1 MWATLLKEIGKFL
14 LRAYGGE
21 FYNVVKAIRGAKKL
35 RKYSKYAKWLKRTK
49 NKHYALFKKRL
60 RKRYINYILKHIGVR
75 TLKAIPLGRD
85 IYEIVARGIWF
96 YAKKL
101 AYTQLV
107 PVEIRKIIYYLHLLK
122 RMKRSFHKKKKNIT
136 NTNTRRKL
144 REVKKDPS
152 KAIEQFYNPDQP
164 ENIVNLTK
172 YKPRNDAEKKIIDE
186 ILSMIVS
193 FWVKSPE
200 RHCFDKAPQWINI
213 KRKQYSVPIAGEIF
227 SKPFRVYQ
235 YKLFSQHSAAQ
246 YYAMAV
252 KTANYGREVFRRI
265 RPKTLDYATR
275 KELFKL
281 YNK

>member
-1 MWATLLKEIGKFL
+1 MWAILLRELGKYL
-14 LRAYGGE
+14 LRAYGGG
-21 FYNVVKAIRGAKKL
+21 FYNLVKAVRGAKKL
-35 RKYSKYAKWLKRTK
+35 RKYSKYAKWLKRSN

-60 RKRYINYILKHIGVR
+60 RARYIKYILSRIGVR
-75 TLKAIPLGRD
+75 MLKSIPLGRD
-85 IYEIVARGIWF
+85 IYEIVTRGIWF

-101 AYTQLV
+101 VYTQLV
-107 PVEIRKIIYYLHLLK
+107 PVEIRKIIYLLHLFR
-122 RMKRSFHKKKKNIT
+122 RMKKGHHKKKNI
-136 NTNTRRKL
+136 TNTRRKL
-144 REVKKDPS
+144 REVKKDPN
-152 KAIEQFYNPDQP
+152 KAIDLFYNEDQP

-172 YKPRNDAEKKIIDE
+172 YKPRNDGEKKIIDE

-227 SKPFRVYQ
+227 SKPFRAYQ

-265 RPKTLDYATR
+265 RPKSLDYVTR

>member
-1 MWATLLKEIGKFL
+1 MWAILFRELGKYL
-14 LRAYGGE
+14 LRAYGGGA
-21 FYNVVKAIRGAKKL
+21 YNVIKAIKGAKKL
-35 RKYSKYAKWLKRTK
+35 RKYSKYAKWLKRSN

-60 RKRYINYILKHIGVR
+60 RARYIKYILKGLGKR

-85 IYEIVARGIWF
+85 IYEIVARGFAF

-101 AYTQLV
+101 AYTTLV
-107 PVEIRKIIYYLHLLK
+107 PVEIRKLIYFLHLFK
-122 RMKRSFHKKKKNIT
+122 RITKKRDYKQKKIT
-136 NTNTRRKL
+136 NTRKSI
-144 REVKKDPS
+144 REVKKDPN
-152 KAIEQFYNPDQP
+152 KAGELFYNQEQP
-164 ENIVNLTK
+164 ENVVNLTK
-172 YKPRNDAEKKIIDE
+172 YKPRNDGEKKIIDE

-235 YKLFSQHSAAQ
+235 YQLFSQHSAAV
-246 YYAMAV
+246 YYKMAV
-252 KTANYGREVFRRI
+252 STSNYGREVFVRI
-265 RPKTLDYATR
+265 RPASLDYVTR
-275 KELFKL
+275 QALFNL

>member
-1 MWATLLKEIGKFL
+1 MWATLLRELGKFL

-21 FYNVVKAIRGAKKL
+21 FYNVVKAVKGAKKL

-60 RKRYINYILKHIGVR
+60 RKRYIKYILSHIGVR
-75 TLKAIPLGRD
+75 ALKSIPLGRD
-85 IYEIVARGIWF
+85 IYEIVTRGIWF

-107 PVEIRKIIYYLHLLK
+107 PVEIRKLIYLLSLFK
-122 RMKRSFHKKKKNIT
+122 RMKKTHHKKKNI
-136 NTNTRRKL
+136 NSTRKKL
-144 REVKKDPS
+144 RQVKRDPN
-152 KAIEQFYNPDQP
+152 KAIELFYDQDQP

-172 YKPRNDAEKKIIDE
+172 YKPRNDGEKKIIDE

-235 YKLFSQHSAAQ
+235 YQLFSQHRAAE
-246 YYAMAV
+246 YYKMAV

-265 RPKTLDYATR
+265 RPKTLDYVTR

>member
-1 MWATLLKEIGKFL
+1 MWAILLKELGKFL
-14 LRAYGGE
+14 LRVYGGE
-21 FYNVVKAIRGAKKL
+21 FYNVVKAIKGAKKL
-35 RKYSKYAKWLKRTK
+35 RKYSKYAKWLKSTK

-60 RKRYINYILKHIGVR
+60 RKRYIKYILSRIGIR
-75 TLKAIPLGRD
+75 TLKSVPLGRD
-85 IYEIVARGIWF
+85 IYEIVTRGIWF

-107 PVEIRKIIYYLHLLK
+107 PVEIRKLIYLLNLFK
-122 RMKRSFHKKKKNIT
+122 RMKKHHHKRKNI
-136 NTNTRRKL
+136 NSTRKKL
-144 REVKKDPS
+144 RQVKRDPN
-152 KAIEQFYNPDQP
+152 KVIELFYNQDQP

-172 YKPRNDAEKKIIDE
+172 YKPHNDGEKKIIDE

-235 YKLFSQHSAAQ
+235 YHLFSQQWAAKC
-246 YYAMAV
+246 YAMCV
-252 KTANYGREVFRRI
+252 KTANYGREVFRRF
-265 RPKTLDYATR
+265 RPKSLNYATR

>member
-1 MWATLLKEIGKFL
+1 MWAILFKELGKYL
-14 LRAYGGE
+14 LRAYGGGA
-21 FYNVVKAIRGAKKL
+21 YNVIKAIKGAKKL

-49 NKHYALFKKRL
+49 NKHYALFKRRL
-60 RKRYINYILKHIGVR
+60 RKRYIKYILSRIGVR
-75 TLKAIPLGRD
+75 TLKSIPLGRD
-85 IYEIVARGIWF
+85 IYEIVTRGIWF

-101 AYTQLV
+101 AYTKLV
-107 PVEIRKIIYYLHLLK
+107 PVEIRKLIYLLSLFK
-122 RMKRSFHKKKKNIT
+122 RMKKHNHKKKNI
-136 NTNTRRKL
+136 NSTRKKL
-144 REVKKDPS
+144 RQVKKDPN
-152 KAIEQFYNPDQP
+152 KAIELFYNQDEP

-172 YKPRNDAEKKIIDE
+172 FKPRNDGEKKVVDE
-186 ILSMIVS
+186 ILSTIVS

-235 YKLFSQHSAAQ
+235 YQLFSQHRAAE
-246 YYAMAV
+246 YYKMAV

-265 RPKTLDYATR
+265 RPKSLDYATR

>member
-1 MWATLLKEIGKFL
+1 MWAILFRELAKFL

-21 FYNVVKAIRGAKKL
+21 IYNVVKAVRGAKKL
-35 RKYSKYAKWLKRTK
+35 RKYSKIAKWIKSTRNPRYK
-49 NKHYALFKKRL
+49 QFKKIL
-60 RKRYINYILKHIGVR
+60 RQRYIKYILKHIGVR

-85 IYEIVARGIWF
+85 IYEIVSHGIWF

-101 AYTQLV
+101 AYTELV
-107 PVEIRKIIYYLHLLK
+107 PVEIRKLIYYLHLFK
-122 RMKRSFHKKKKNIT
+122 RMKKSHRKKKNI
-136 NTNTRRKL
+136 NITNTRRKL

-152 KAIEQFYNPDQP
+152 KAIEQFYNEEQP

-172 YKPRNDAEKKIIDE
+172 YKPRNDGEKKIIDE
-186 ILSMIVS
+186 ILSLIVS

-235 YKLFSQHSAAQ
+235 YKLFSQHSAAK

-252 KTANYGREVFRRI
+252 KTSNYGREVFKRI
-265 RPKTLDYATR
+265 RPKSLDYATR
-275 KELFKL
+275 KALFNL

>member
-1 MWATLLKEIGKFL
+1 MWATLLKELGKYL

-21 FYNVVKAIRGAKKL
+21 FYNVVKAVKGAKKL
-35 RKYSKYAKWLKRTK
+35 RKYSKYAKWLKSTK
-49 NKHYALFKKRL
+49 NKHYALFKRRL
-60 RKRYINYILKHIGVR
+60 RKRYVKYILSHIGIR
-75 TLKAIPLGRD
+75 ALKSIPLGRD
-85 IYEIVARGIWF
+85 IYEIVTRGIWF

-107 PVEIRKIIYYLHLLK
+107 PVEIRKLIYLLSLFK
-122 RMKRSFHKKKKNIT
+122 RMKKSHHKKKNI
-136 NTNTRRKL
+136 NSTRKKL
-144 REVKKDPS
+144 RQVKRDPN
-152 KAIEQFYNPDQP
+152 KAIELFYNQDQP

-172 YKPRNDAEKKIIDE
+172 YKPRNDGEKKIIDE

-235 YKLFSQHSAAQ
+235 YQLFSQHRAAE
-246 YYAMAV
+246 YYKMAV

-265 RPKTLDYATR
+265 RPKSLDYVTR

>member
-1 MWATLLKEIGKFL
+1 MWATLLKELGKFL
-14 LRAYGGE
+14 LRTYGGE

-60 RKRYINYILKHIGVR
+60 RARYIKYILSRIGIR
-75 TLKAIPLGRD
+75 TLKSIPLGRD
-85 IYEIVARGIWF
+85 VYEIVSHGIWF
-96 YAKKL
+96 YSKKL
-101 AYTQLV
+101 AYTTLV
-107 PVEIRKIIYYLHLLK
+107 PVEIRKLIYLLSLFK
-122 RMKRSFHKKKKNIT
+122 RMKKTHHKKKNI
-136 NTNTRRKL
+136 NSTRKKL
-144 REVKKDPS
+144 RQVKKDPN
-152 KAIEQFYNPDQP
+152 KAIELFYDQDQP

-172 YKPRNDAEKKIIDE
+172 HKPRNNGEKKVIDE

-235 YKLFSQHSAAQ
+235 YQLFSQHRAAE
-246 YYAMAV
+246 YYKMAV

-265 RPKTLDYATR
+265 RPKSLDYVTR

>member
-1 MWATLLKEIGKFL
+1 MWATLLKELGKFL

-21 FYNVVKAIRGAKKL
+21 FYNVVKAIKGAKKL
-35 RKYSKYAKWLKRTK
+35 RKYSKYAKWLKSTK

-60 RKRYINYILKHIGVR
+60 RKRYIKYILSRIGIR
-75 TLKAIPLGRD
+75 ALKSVPLGRD
-85 IYEIVARGIWF
+85 IYEIVSHGIWF

-107 PVEIRKIIYYLHLLK
+107 PVEIRKLIYLLSLFK
-122 RMKRSFHKKKKNIT
+122 RMKKHHHKKKNI
-136 NTNTRRKL
+136 NSTRKKL
-144 REVKKDPS
+144 RQVKRDPN
-152 KAIEQFYNPDQP
+152 KAIELFYNQDQP

-172 YKPRNDAEKKIIDE
+172 FKPRNDGEKKVIDE

-235 YKLFSQHSAAQ
+235 YQLFSQHRAAE
-246 YYAMAV
+246 YYKMAV
-252 KTANYGREVFRRI
+252 QTANYGREVFVRI
-265 RPKTLDYATR
+265 RPKSLNYATR
-275 KELFKL
+275 QELFKL

>member
-1 MWATLLKEIGKFL
+1 MWAILFRELGKFL

-21 FYNVVKAIRGAKKL
+21 IYNVVKAIRGAKKL
-35 RKYSKYAKWLKRTK
+35 RKYSKYAKWLKRSN

-60 RKRYINYILKHIGVR
+60 RARYIKYILKWLGKR
-75 TLKAIPLGRD
+75 TLKTIPLGRD
-85 IYEIVARGIWF
+85 IYEIVVRGIWF

-101 AYTQLV
+101 AYTTLV
-107 PVEIRKIIYYLHLLK
+107 PVEIRKLIYLLHLFR
-122 RMKRSFHKKKKNIT
+122 RMKKGNHKKKNI
-136 NTNTRRKL
+136 TNTRRKL
-144 REVKKDPS
+144 REVKKDPN
-152 KAIEQFYNPDQP
+152 KAIDLFYNEDQP

-235 YKLFSQHSAAQ
+235 YKLFSQHSAAK
-246 YYAMAV
+246 YYSMAV
-252 KTANYGREVFRRI
+252 STSNYGREVFRRI
-265 RPKTLDYATR
+265 RPKSLDYATR

>member
-1 MWATLLKEIGKFL
+1 MWATLLRELGKFL

-21 FYNVVKAIRGAKKL
+21 FYNVVKAIKGAKKL
-35 RKYSKYAKWLKRTK
+35 RKYSKYAKWLKRSN

-60 RKRYINYILKHIGVR
+60 RARYIKYILKHIGVR

-85 IYEIVARGIWF
+85 IYEIVTRGFIF

-101 AYTQLV
+101 AYTTLV
-107 PVEIRKIIYYLHLLK
+107 PVEIRKIIYFLHLLK
-122 RMKRSFHKKKKNIT
+122 RMKRTHHKKKKIT
-136 NTNTRRKL
+136 NTRKSI
-144 REVKKDPS
+144 REVKRNPA
-152 KAIEQFYNPDQP
+152 KAMELFYNPDQP
-164 ENIVNLTK
+164 ENVVNLTK

-186 ILSMIVS
+186 ILSLIVS

-200 RHCFDKAPQWINI
+200 RHRFDKAPQWINI

-235 YKLFSQHSAAQ
+235 YQLFSQHSAAQ
-246 YYAMAV
+246 YYSMAV
-252 KTANYGREVFRRI
+252 KTANYGREVFRLI
-265 RPKTLDYATR
+265 RPKSLDYVTR
-275 KELFKL
+275 KALFKL

>member
-1 MWATLLKEIGKFL
+1 MWATFLREIGKYL
-14 LRAYGGE
+14 LRTYGGE
-21 FYNVVKAIRGAKKL
+21 FYNVVKAVKGAKKL
-35 RKYSKYAKWLKRTK
+35 RKYSKYAKWLKSTK

-60 RKRYINYILKHIGVR
+60 RKRYIKYILSHIGIR
-75 TLKAIPLGRD
+75 ALKSIPLGRD
-85 IYEIVARGIWF
+85 IYEIVTRGIWF

-101 AYTQLV
+101 AYTTLV
-107 PVEIRKIIYYLHLLK
+107 PVEIRKLIYLLRLFK
-122 RMKRSFHKKKKNIT
+122 RMKKTHHKKKNI
-136 NTNTRRKL
+136 NSTRKKL
-144 REVKKDPS
+144 RQVKRDPN
-152 KAIEQFYNPDQP
+152 KAIELFYNQDQP
-164 ENIVNLTK
+164 ENVVNLTK
-172 YKPRNDAEKKIIDE
+172 YKPRNDGEKKVIDE

-235 YKLFSQHSAAQ
+235 YQLFSQHRAAE

-265 RPKTLDYATR
+265 RPKSLDYATR
-275 KELFKL
+275 KALFKL

>member
-1 MWATLLKEIGKFL
+1 MWATLLREIGKFL

-21 FYNVVKAIRGAKKL
+21 FYNVIKAIRGAKKL
-35 RKYSKYAKWLKRTK
+35 RKYSKYAKWLKRS
-49 NKHYALFKKRL
+49 NNAHYALFKRRL
-60 RKRYINYILKHIGVR
+60 RKRYIKYILSHIGIR
-75 TLKAIPLGRD
+75 TLKSIPLGRD
-85 IYEIVARGIWF
+85 IYEIVTRGIWF

-101 AYTQLV
+101 VYTQLV
-107 PVEIRKIIYYLHLLK
+107 PVEIRKIIYLLHLFR
-122 RMKRSFHKKKKNIT
+122 RMKKSHHKKKHI
-136 NTNTRRKL
+136 TNTRRKL
-144 REVKKDPS
+144 KDPN
-152 KAIEQFYNPDQP
+152 KAIDLFYNEEQPD
-164 ENIVNLTK
+164 NIVNLTK
-172 YKPRNDAEKKIIDE
+172 YKPRNDGEKQIIDE

-200 RHCFDKAPQWINI
+200 RHCFDKAPQRINI

-252 KTANYGREVFRRI
+252 KTANYGREVFKRI
-265 RPKTLDYATR
+265 RPKSLDYATR

>member
-1 MWATLLKEIGKFL
+1 MWATLLKELGKYL

-21 FYNVVKAIRGAKKL
+21 FYNVVKAVKGAKKL
-35 RKYSKYAKWLKRTK
+35 RKYSKYAKWLKSTK
-49 NKHYALFKKRL
+49 NKHYALFKRRL
-60 RKRYINYILKHIGVR
+60 RKRYIKYILSHIGIR
-75 TLKAIPLGRD
+75 ALKSIPLGRD
-85 IYEIVARGIWF
+85 IYEIVTRGIWF

-107 PVEIRKIIYYLHLLK
+107 PVEIRKLIYLLSLFK
-122 RMKRSFHKKKKNIT
+122 RMKKSHHKKKNI
-136 NTNTRRKL
+136 NSTRKKL
-144 REVKKDPS
+144 RQVKRDPN
-152 KAIEQFYNPDQP
+152 KAIELFYNQDQP

-172 YKPRNDAEKKIIDE
+172 YKPRNDGEKKIIDE

-235 YKLFSQHSAAQ
+235 YQLFSQHRAAE
-246 YYAMAV
+246 YYKMAV

-265 RPKTLDYATR
+265 RPKSLDYVTR

>member
-1 MWATLLKEIGKFL
+1 MWATLLKELGKFL

-21 FYNVVKAIRGAKKL
+21 FYNVVKAVKGAKKL

-49 NKHYALFKKRL
+49 NKHYALFKRRL
-60 RKRYINYILKHIGVR
+60 RKRYIKYILSHIGVR
-75 TLKAIPLGRD
+75 ALKSVPLGRD
-85 IYEIVARGIWF
+85 IYEIVTRGIWF

-107 PVEIRKIIYYLHLLK
+107 PVEIRKIIYLLSLFK
-122 RMKRSFHKKKKNIT
+122 RMKKTHHKKKNI
-136 NTNTRRKL
+136 NSTRKKL
-144 REVKKDPS
+144 RQVKDDPN
-152 KAIEQFYNPDQP
+152 KVIELFYNQDQP
-164 ENIVNLTK
+164 ENVVNLTK
-172 YKPRNDAEKKIIDE
+172 YKPHNNGEKKVIDE
-186 ILSMIVS
+186 ILSTIVS

-213 KRKQYSVPIAGEIF
+213 KRKLYSVPIAGEIF

-235 YKLFSQHSAAQ
+235 YKLFTQ
-246 YYAMAV
+246 YQASVYYSMAV

-265 RPKTLDYATR
+265 RPKSLDYATR

>member
-1 MWATLLKEIGKFL
+1 MWATLLKELGKFL

-21 FYNVVKAIRGAKKL
+21 FYNVVKAIKGAKKL
-35 RKYSKYAKWLKRTK
+35 RKYSKYAKWLKSTK

-60 RKRYINYILKHIGVR
+60 RKRYIKYILSRIGIR
-75 TLKAIPLGRD
+75 ALKSIPLGRD
-85 IYEIVARGIWF
+85 IYEIVTRGIWF

-101 AYTQLV
+101 AYTTLV
-107 PVEIRKIIYYLHLLK
+107 PVEIRKLIYLLSLFK
-122 RMKRSFHKKKKNIT
+122 RMKKHHHKKKNI
-136 NTNTRRKL
+136 NSTRKKL
-144 REVKKDPS
+144 RQVKDDPN
-152 KAIEQFYNPDQP
+152 KAIELFYDQDQP
-164 ENIVNLTK
+164 ENVVNLTK
-172 YKPRNDAEKKIIDE
+172 YKPRNDGEKKIIDE

-235 YKLFSQHSAAQ
+235 YQLFSQHKAAE
-246 YYAMAV
+246 YYKMAV

-265 RPKTLDYATR
+265 RPKSLDYATR

>member
-1 MWATLLKEIGKFL
+1 MWATLLRELGKFL

-21 FYNVVKAIRGAKKL
+21 FYNVVKAVKGAKKL

-60 RKRYINYILKHIGVR
+60 RKRYIKYILSHIGVR
-75 TLKAIPLGRD
+75 TLKSIPLGRD
-85 IYEIVARGIWF
+85 IYEIVTRGIWF

-107 PVEIRKIIYYLHLLK
+107 PVEIRKLIYLLSLFK
-122 RMKRSFHKKKKNIT
+122 RMKKTHHKKKNI
-136 NTNTRRKL
+136 NSTRKKL
-144 REVKKDPS
+144 RQVKRDPN
-152 KAIEQFYNPDQP
+152 KAIELFYDQDQP

-172 YKPRNDAEKKIIDE
+172 YKPRNDGEKKIIDE

-235 YKLFSQHSAAQ
+235 YQLFSQHRAAE
-246 YYAMAV
+246 YYKMAV

-265 RPKTLDYATR
+265 RPKTLDYVTR

>member
-1 MWATLLKEIGKFL
+1 MWATLLKELGKFL
-14 LRAYGGE
+14 LRTYGGE

-49 NKHYALFKKRL
+49 NKHYALFKRRL
-60 RKRYINYILKHIGVR
+60 RKRYIKYILSRIGIR
-75 TLKAIPLGRD
+75 TLKSIPLGRD
-85 IYEIVARGIWF
+85 IYEIITRGIWF
-96 YAKKL
+96 YSKKL
-101 AYTQLV
+101 AYTTLV
-107 PVEIRKIIYYLHLLK
+107 PVEIRKLIYLLSLFK
-122 RMKRSFHKKKKNIT
+122 RMKKTHHKKKNI
-136 NTNTRRKL
+136 NSTRKKL
-144 REVKKDPS
+144 RQVKKDPN
-152 KAIEQFYNPDQP
+152 KAIELFYDQDQP

-172 YKPRNDAEKKIIDE
+172 HKPRNNGEKKVIDE

-235 YKLFSQHSAAQ
+235 YQLFSQHRAAE

-265 RPKTLDYATR
+265 RPKSLDYVTR

>member
-1 MWATLLKEIGKFL
+1 MWAILFRELAKFL

-21 FYNVVKAIRGAKKL
+21 IYNVIKAVRGAKKL
-35 RKYSKYAKWLKRTK
+35 RKYSKYAKWLKRSN
-49 NKHYALFKKRL
+49 NKHYALFKRRL
-60 RKRYINYILKHIGVR
+60 RNRYIKYILKGLGKR
-75 TLKAIPLGRD
+75 ALKSIPLGRD
-85 IYEIVARGIWF
+85 IYEIIVRGIWF

-101 AYTQLV
+101 AYTELV
-107 PVEIRKIIYYLHLLK
+107 PVEIRKLIYFLHLFK
-122 RMKRSFHKKKKNIT
+122 RMKRTHHKKKNI
-136 NTNTRRKL
+136 TNTRRKL
-144 REVKKDPS
+144 REVKKDPN
-152 KAIEQFYNPDQP
+152 KAIELFYNEDQP

-172 YKPRNDAEKKIIDE
+172 YKPRNDGEKKIVDE

-265 RPKTLDYATR
+265 RPKSLDYATR
-275 KELFKL
+275 KALFNL

>member
-1 MWATLLKEIGKFL
+1 MWAILFREVGKFL

-21 FYNVVKAIRGAKKL
+21 IYNVVKAIRGAKKL
-35 RKYSKYAKWLKRTK
+35 RKYSKYAKWLKRSK

-60 RKRYINYILKHIGVR
+60 RARYIKYILKWFGKR

-85 IYEIVARGIWF
+85 IYEIVVRGIWF

-101 AYTQLV
+101 AYTTLV

-122 RMKRSFHKKKKNIT
+122 RITKKHHYKRKKI
-136 NTNTRRKL
+136 TNTRRKL
-144 REVKKDPS
+144 REVKKDPN
-152 KAIEQFYNPDQP
+152 KAIDLFYNEDQP

-172 YKPRNDAEKKIIDE
+172 YKPRNDGEKKIIDE

-235 YKLFSQHSAAQ
+235 YKLFSQHSAAK

-252 KTANYGREVFRRI
+252 STPNYGREVFKRI
-265 RPKTLDYATR
+265 RPKSLDYATR
-275 KELFKL
+275 KALFNL

>member
-1 MWATLLKEIGKFL
+1 MWATLLRELGKFL

-21 FYNVVKAIRGAKKL
+21 FYNVVKAFKGAKKL
-35 RKYSKYAKWLKRTK
+35 RKYSKYAKWLKRSN

-60 RKRYINYILKHIGVR
+60 RARYIKYILSHIGVR

-85 IYEIVARGIWF
+85 IYEIVTRGFIF

-107 PVEIRKIIYYLHLLK
+107 PVEIRKIIYFLHLLK
-122 RMKRSFHKKKKNIT
+122 RMKRANHKKKKIT
-136 NTNTRRKL
+136 NTRKSI
-144 REVKKDPS
+144 RQVKRNPD
-152 KAIEQFYNPDQP
+152 KAMELFYNPDQP
-164 ENIVNLTK
+164 ENVVNLTK
-172 YKPRNDAEKKIIDE
+172 YKPRNDSEKKVIDE
-186 ILSMIVS
+186 ILSLIVS

-246 YYAMAV
+246 YYSMAV
-252 KTANYGREVFRRI
+252 KTSNYGREVFKRI
-265 RPKTLDYATR
+265 RPKSLDYATR
-275 KELFKL
+275 KALFKL

>member
-1 MWATLLKEIGKFL
+1 MWAILLKELGKFL
-14 LRAYGGE
+14 LRVYGGE
-21 FYNVVKAIRGAKKL
+21 FYNVVKAIKGAKKL
-35 RKYSKYAKWLKRTK
+35 RKYSKYAKWLKSTK

-60 RKRYINYILKHIGVR
+60 RKRYIKYILSRVGIR
-75 TLKAIPLGRD
+75 TLKSVPLGRD
-85 IYEIVARGIWF
+85 IYEIVTRGIWF

-107 PVEIRKIIYYLHLLK
+107 PVEIRKLIYLLNLFK
-122 RMKRSFHKKKKNIT
+122 RMKKHHHKRKNI
-136 NTNTRRKL
+136 NSTRKKL
-144 REVKKDPS
+144 RQVKRDPN
-152 KAIEQFYNPDQP
+152 KVIELFYNQDQP

-172 YKPRNDAEKKIIDE
+172 YKPHNDGEKKIIDE

-235 YKLFSQHSAAQ
+235 YHLFSQQWAAKC
-246 YYAMAV
+246 YAMAV
-252 KTANYGREVFRRI
+252 KTANYGREVFRRF
-265 RPKTLDYATR
+265 RPKSLNYATR

>member
-1 MWATLLKEIGKFL
+1 MWATLLKELGKFL
-14 LRAYGGE
+14 LRTYGGE

-60 RKRYINYILKHIGVR
+60 RARYIKYILSRIGIR
-75 TLKAIPLGRD
+75 TLKSIPLGRD
-85 IYEIVARGIWF
+85 IYEIVTHGIWF

-101 AYTQLV
+101 AYTTLV
-107 PVEIRKIIYYLHLLK
+107 PVEIRKLIYLLSLFK
-122 RMKRSFHKKKKNIT
+122 RMKKTHHKKKNI
-136 NTNTRRKL
+136 NSTRKKL
-144 REVKKDPS
+144 RQVKKDPN
-152 KAIEQFYNPDQP
+152 KAIELFYDQDQP

-172 YKPRNDAEKKIIDE
+172 YKPRNNGEKKVIDE

-235 YKLFSQHSAAQ
+235 YQLFSQHRAAE

-265 RPKTLDYATR
+265 RPKSLDYVTR

>member
-1 MWATLLKEIGKFL
+1 MWATLLREIGKYL
-14 LRAYGGE
+14 LRAYGGGA
-21 FYNVVKAIRGAKKL
+21 YNVIKAIKGAKKL
-35 RKYSKYAKWLKRTK
+35 RKYSKYAKWLKSTK
-49 NKHYALFKKRL
+49 NKHYALFKRRL
-60 RKRYINYILKHIGVR
+60 RKRYIKYILSRIGIR
-75 TLKAIPLGRD
+75 TLKSIPLGRD
-85 IYEIVARGIWF
+85 IYEIVTRGIWF

-107 PVEIRKIIYYLHLLK
+107 PIEIRKLIYLLSLFK
-122 RMKRSFHKKKKNIT
+122 RMKKTHHKKKNI
-136 NTNTRRKL
+136 NSTRKRL
-144 REVKKDPS
+144 RQVKKDPN
-152 KAIEQFYNPDQP
+152 KAIELFYNQDQP
-164 ENIVNLTK
+164 ENVVKLTK
-172 YKPRNDAEKKIIDE
+172 YKPRNDGEKKIIDE

-235 YKLFSQHSAAQ
+235 YQLFSQHRAAE
-246 YYAMAV
+246 YYKMAV

-265 RPKTLDYATR
+265 RPKSLDYATR

>member
-1 MWATLLKEIGKFL
+1 MWATLLKELGKFL

-21 FYNVVKAIRGAKKL
+21 FYNVVKAIKGAKKL

-60 RKRYINYILKHIGVR
+60 RKRYIKYFLSRIGVR
-75 TLKAIPLGRD
+75 ALKSIPLGRD
-85 IYEIVARGIWF
+85 IYEIVTHGIWF

-107 PVEIRKIIYYLHLLK
+107 PVEIRKLIYLLSLFK
-122 RMKRSFHKKKKNIT
+122 RMKKTHHKKKKT
-136 NTNTRRKL
+136 DSTRKKL
-144 REVKKDPS
+144 RQVKRDPN
-152 KAIEQFYNPDQP
+152 KAIELFYNQDQP
-164 ENIVNLTK
+164 ENVVNLTK
-172 YKPRNDAEKKIIDE
+172 YKPHNDGEKKIIDE

-235 YKLFSQHSAAQ
+235 YQLFSQHRAAE
-246 YYAMAV
+246 YYKMAV

-265 RPKTLDYATR
+265 RPKSLDYATR

>member
-1 MWATLLKEIGKFL
+1 MWAILFRELGKFL

-21 FYNVVKAIRGAKKL
+21 IYNVVKAIRGAKKL
-35 RKYSKYAKWLKRTK
+35 RKYSKYAKWLKRSN

-60 RKRYINYILKHIGVR
+60 RARYIKYILKWLGKR
-75 TLKAIPLGRD
+75 TLKTIPLGRD
-85 IYEIVARGIWF
+85 IYEIVVRGIWF

-101 AYTQLV
+101 AYTTLV
-107 PVEIRKIIYYLHLLK
+107 PVEIRKLIYLLHLFR
-122 RMKRSFHKKKKNIT
+122 RMKKGNHKKKNI
-136 NTNTRRKL
+136 TNTRRKL
-144 REVKKDPS
+144 REVKKDPN
-152 KAIEQFYNPDQP
+152 KAIDLFYNEDQP
-164 ENIVNLTK
+164 DNIVNLTK

-235 YKLFSQHSAAQ
+235 YKLFSQHSAAK
-246 YYAMAV
+246 YYSMAV
-252 KTANYGREVFRRI
+252 STSNYGREVFRRI
-265 RPKTLDYATR
+265 RPKSLDYATR

>member
-1 MWATLLKEIGKFL
+1 MWAILLRELGKFL

-21 FYNVVKAIRGAKKL
+21 FYNVVKAIKGAKKL
-35 RKYSKYAKWLKRTK
+35 RKYSKYAKWLKSTK

-60 RKRYINYILKHIGVR
+60 RKRYIKYILSHIGIR
-75 TLKAIPLGRD
+75 TLKSIPLGRD
-85 IYEIVARGIWF
+85 IYEIVTRGIWF

-107 PVEIRKIIYYLHLLK
+107 PVEIRKLIYLLSLFK
-122 RMKRSFHKKKKNIT
+122 RMKKSHHKKKNI
-136 NTNTRRKL
+136 NSTRKKL
-144 REVKKDPS
+144 RQVKRDPN
-152 KAIEQFYNPDQP
+152 KAIELFYDQDQP

-172 YKPRNDAEKKIIDE
+172 YKPRNDGEKKIIDE

-227 SKPFRVYQ
+227 SKPFKVYQ
-235 YKLFSQHSAAQ
+235 YQLFSQHRAAE
-246 YYAMAV
+246 YYKMAV

-265 RPKTLDYATR
+265 RPKSLDYVTR

>member
-1 MWATLLKEIGKFL
+1 MWAILFRELGKFL

-21 FYNVVKAIRGAKKL
+21 FYNVFKAIKGAKKL
-35 RKYSKYAKWLKRTK
+35 RKYSKYAKWLKRSN

-60 RKRYINYILKHIGVR
+60 RARYIKYILSHIGVR

-85 IYEIVARGIWF
+85 IYEIVTRGFVF

-107 PVEIRKIIYYLHLLK
+107 PVEIRKIIYFLHLLK
-122 RMKRSFHKKKKNIT
+122 RMKRTQYKKKKIT
-136 NTNTRRKL
+136 NTRKSI
-144 REVKKDPS
+144 REVKRNPA
-152 KAIEQFYNPDQP
+152 KAMELFYNQDQP

-172 YKPRNDAEKKIIDE
+172 YKPRNDSEKKIIDE
-186 ILSMIVS
+186 ILSLIVS

-246 YYAMAV
+246 YYSMAV
-252 KTANYGREVFRRI
+252 KTSNYGREVFRRI
-265 RPKTLDYATR
+265 RPKSLDYATR
-275 KELFKL
+275 KALFKL

>member
-1 MWATLLKEIGKFL
+1 MWATFFREIAKYL
-14 LRAYGGE
+14 LRAYGGGA
-21 FYNVVKAIRGAKKL
+21 YNVIKAVRGAKKL
-35 RKYSKYAKWLKRTK
+35 RKYSKYAKWLKRTN

-60 RKRYINYILKHIGVR
+60 RQRYIKYILKHIGVR

-85 IYEIVARGIWF
+85 IYEIVTRGFIF

-101 AYTQLV
+101 AYTELV
-107 PVEIRKIIYYLHLLK
+107 PVEIRKLIYFLNLFK
-122 RMKRSFHKKKKNIT
+122 RMKRTHHKKKKIT
-136 NTNTRRKL
+136 NMRKSL
-144 REVKKDPS
+144 REVKRNPA
-152 KAIEQFYNPDQP
+152 KAMELFYNPEQP

-186 ILSMIVS
+186 ILSLIVS

-227 SKPFRVYQ
+227 SKPFKVYQ
-235 YKLFSQHSAAQ
+235 YKLFSEHSAAK
-246 YYAMAV
+246 YYSMAV
-252 KTANYGREVFRRI
+252 STQNYGREVFRRI
-265 RPKTLDYATR
+265 RPKSLDYATR
-275 KELFKL
+275 QALYKL

>member
-1 MWATLLKEIGKFL
+1 MWATLLKELGKFL

-60 RKRYINYILKHIGVR
+60 RKRYIKYILSHIGIR
-75 TLKAIPLGRD
+75 ALKSIPLGRD
-85 IYEIVARGIWF
+85 IYELVARGIWF

-107 PVEIRKIIYYLHLLK
+107 PVEIRKLIYLLSLFK
-122 RMKRSFHKKKKNIT
+122 RMKKHHHKKKNI
-136 NTNTRRKL
+136 NSTRKKL
-144 REVKKDPS
+144 RQVKRDPN
-152 KAIEQFYNPDQP
+152 KAIELFYNQDQP
-164 ENIVNLTK
+164 ENVVKLTK
-172 YKPRNDAEKKIIDE
+172 FKPHNDGEKKIIDE

-235 YKLFSQHSAAQ
+235 YQLFSQHRAAE

-265 RPKTLDYATR
+265 RPKSLDYATR

>member
-1 MWATLLKEIGKFL
+1 MWAILLKELGKYL
-14 LRAYGGE
+14 LRAYGGGA
-21 FYNVVKAIRGAKKL
+21 YNVIKAIKGAKKL

-49 NKHYALFKKRL
+49 NKHYALFKRRL
-60 RKRYINYILKHIGVR
+60 RKRYIKYILGRIGVR
-75 TLKAIPLGRD
+75 TLKSIPLGRD
-85 IYEIVARGIWF
+85 IYEIITRGIWF

-107 PVEIRKIIYYLHLLK
+107 PVEIRKLIYLLSLFR
-122 RMKRSFHKKKKNIT
+122 RMKKHHHKKKNI
-136 NTNTRRKL
+136 NSTRKKL
-144 REVKKDPS
+144 RQVKRDPN
-152 KAIEQFYNPDQP
+152 KAIELFYDQDQP

-172 YKPRNDAEKKIIDE
+172 HKPRNDGEKKIIDE

-235 YKLFSQHSAAQ
+235 YQLFSQHRAAE
-246 YYAMAV
+246 YYKMAV

-265 RPKTLDYATR
+265 RPKSLDYVTR

>member
-1 MWATLLKEIGKFL
+1 MWATLLKELGKYL

-21 FYNVVKAIRGAKKL
+21 FYNVVKAIKGAKKL
-35 RKYSKYAKWLKRTK
+35 RKYRKYAKWLKSTK
-49 NKHYALFKKRL
+49 NKHYALFKRRL
-60 RKRYINYILKHIGVR
+60 RKRYIKYILSHIGVR
-75 TLKAIPLGRD
+75 ALKSIPLGRD
-85 IYEIVARGIWF
+85 IYEIVTRGIWF

-107 PVEIRKIIYYLHLLK
+107 PVEIRKLIYLLSLFK
-122 RMKRSFHKKKKNIT
+122 RMKKHHHKKKNI
-136 NTNTRRKL
+136 NSTRKRL
-144 REVKKDPS
+144 RQVKKDPN
-152 KAIEQFYNPDQP
+152 KAIELFYNQDEP
-164 ENIVNLTK
+164 ENIVKLTK
-172 YKPRNDAEKKIIDE
+172 YKPRNDGEKKIIDE

-235 YKLFSQHSAAQ
+235 YQLFSQHRAAE
-246 YYAMAV
+246 YYKMAV

-265 RPKTLDYATR
+265 RPKSLDYVTR

>member
-1 MWATLLKEIGKFL
+1 MWATLLKELGKFL

-21 FYNVVKAIRGAKKL
+21 FYNVVKAVKGAKKL
-35 RKYSKYAKWLKRTK
+35 RKYSKYAKWLKSTK
-49 NKHYALFKKRL
+49 NKHYALFKRRL
-60 RKRYINYILKHIGVR
+60 RKRYIKYILSHIGVR
-75 TLKAIPLGRD
+75 ALKSVPLGRD
-85 IYEIVARGIWF
+85 IYEIVTRGIWF

-107 PVEIRKIIYYLHLLK
+107 PVEIRKIIYLLSLFK
-122 RMKRSFHKKKKNIT
+122 RMKKHHHKRKNI
-136 NTNTRRKL
+136 NSTRKKL
-144 REVKKDPS
+144 RQVKDDPN
-152 KAIEQFYNPDQP
+152 KIVELFYNQDQP
-164 ENIVNLTK
+164 ENVVNLTK
-172 YKPRNDAEKKIIDE
+172 YKPHNNGEKKIIDE
-186 ILSMIVS
+186 ILSTIVS

-213 KRKQYSVPIAGEIF
+213 KRKLYSVPIAGEIF

-235 YKLFSQHSAAQ
+235 YKLFTQ
-246 YYAMAV
+246 YQASVYYSMAV

-265 RPKTLDYATR
+265 RPKSLDYATR

>member
-1 MWATLLKEIGKFL
+1 MWATLLREIGKYL

-21 FYNVVKAIRGAKKL
+21 FYNVVKAVKGAKKL
-35 RKYSKYAKWLKRTK
+35 RKYSKYAKWLKSTK

-60 RKRYINYILKHIGVR
+60 RKRYIKYLWSHIGVR
-75 TLKAIPLGRD
+75 TLKSIPLGRD
-85 IYEIVARGIWF
+85 IYEIIARGIWF

-107 PVEIRKIIYYLHLLK
+107 PVEIRKLIYLLSLFK
-122 RMKRSFHKKKKNIT
+122 RMKKSHHKKKNI
-136 NTNTRRKL
+136 NSTRKRL
-144 REVKKDPS
+144 RQVKRDPN
-152 KAIEQFYNPDQP
+152 KAIELFYNQDQP
-164 ENIVNLTK
+164 DNVVKLTK
-172 YKPRNDAEKKIIDE
+172 YKPRNDGEKKIIDE

-235 YKLFSQHSAAQ
+235 YQLFSQHRAAE
-246 YYAMAV
+246 YYKMAV